1 MSTSSESGQR
11 SPTIL
16 VVDDEAVN
24 RDLVCRQLRDGYR
37 VLTAESGEAA
47 LRVLEQEMA
56 DLVLMDVMMPV
67 LNGYETCA
75 RIKENA
81 GEEFLPVIL
90 LTALN
95 QQQDRNE
102 GLATGADDFLV
113 KPVNSRE
120 LRLRVRE
127 FLRIREQ
134 DRTIRAQLEDL
145 KRLQAL
151 KDDLVSLIVHDLRN
165 PLAGMEGYLQLLHR
179 QAQKPAFAALTPGIE
194 KVLRSTGKLRSILEG
209 VLQVRLLEEGKLPLE
224 PADVDAAELANDA
237 IQTVEGAG
245 KDRGITFKLEAP
257 GPVPIRL
264 DRALSR
270 RAVEN
275 LLSNALRYAPSSS
288 EVSVTVQGA
297 SDGITI
303 AVEDRGPGVPDEL
316 KAELFEKFGSVEAR
330 AGGRR
335 QGFGLGLHLVKL
347 VMEAH
352 GGTVLVTDRE
362 GGGARFELRFP
373 RPASAG

>member
-1 MSTSSESGQR
+1 MAVDPGTETR

-24 RDLVCRQLRDGYR
+24 RDLVCRQLRDRYR
-37 VLTAESGEAA
+37 VLTASSGEAA
-47 LRVLEQEMA
+47 LRLLEQEMI
-56 DLVLMDVMMPV
+56 DLVLMDVMMPA

-75 RIKENA
+75 RIKENTRD
-81 GEEFLPVIL
+81 EFLPVIL

-165 PLAGMEGYLQLLHR
+165 PLAGMEGYLQLLLK
-179 QAQKPAFAALTPGIE
+179 QAQNPSFAALTPGIE

-209 VLQVRLLEEGKLPLE
+209 VLQVRLLEEGKLPLTLE
-224 PADVDAAELANDA
+224 DVDIGEVAADA
-237 IQTVEGAG
+237 VQTVEGAG
-245 KDRGITFKLEAP
+245 KDRGITF
-257 GPVPIRL
+257 RL
-264 DRALSR
+264 DVEGTVAAQLDRHLAR

-275 LLSNALRYAPSSS
+275 LLSNALRYAPSNSP
-288 EVSVTVQGA
+288 VTV
-297 SDGITI
+297 
-303 AVEDRGPGVPDEL
+303 AVKERPDAIEV
-316 KAELFEKFGSVEAR
+316 AV
-330 AGGRR
+330 
-335 QGFGLGLHLVKL
+335 
-347 VMEAH
+347 
-352 GGTVLVTDRE
+352 
-362 GGGARFELRFP
+362 
-373 RPASAG
+373 

>member
-1 MSTSSESGQR
+1 MSSGSHPR

-37 VLTAESGEAA
+37 VLTASSGEAA
-47 LRVLEQEMA
+47 LRLLEEEA
-56 DLVLMDVMMPV
+56 VDLVLMDVMMPA

-75 RIKENA
+75 RIKESA
-81 GEEFLPVIL
+81 RDGFLPVIL

-134 DRTIRAQLEDL
+134 DRTIREQLEDL

-179 QAQKPAFAALTPGIE
+179 QAQNPAFSELGPGIE

-209 VLQVRLLEEGKLPLE
+209 VLQVRLLEEGKLPLDLE
-224 PADVDAAELANDA
+224 DVDLGEVARDA

-245 KDRGITFKLEAP
+245 KDRRITFHLDAD
-257 GPVPIRL
+257 GPAAARV

-270 RAVEN
+270 RALEN

-288 EVSVTVQGA
+288 TVTVAVRTTA
-297 SDGITI
+297 SGIEI

-316 KAELFEKFGSVEAR
+316 KEELFEKFRSAEATAGSQR
-330 AGGRR
+330 K
-335 QGFGLGLHLVKL
+335 GFGLGLHLVKL

-352 GGTVLVTDRE
+352 GGTVLVADRD

-373 RPASAG
+373 RDNAPS

>member
-1 MSTSSESGQR
+1 MTETPHGAR
-11 SPTIL
+11 TERPTIL
-16 VVDDEAVN
+16 VVDDEVVN
-24 RDLVCRQLRDGYR
+24 RDLVCRQLREGYR
-37 VLTAESGEAA
+37 VLTAESGQAA
-47 LRVLEQEMA
+47 LDLLDREIV

-75 RIKENA
+75 RIKQSA
-81 GEEFLPVIL
+81 RDGFLPVIL

-165 PLAGMEGYLQLLHR
+165 PLAGMEGYLKLLHK
-179 QAQKPAFAALTPGIE
+179 QAQSPSFAELSPGIE

-209 VLQVRLLEEGKLPLE
+209 VLQVRLLEEGRLPLE
-224 PADVDAAELANDA
+224 LEEVDLGELAADA
-237 IQTVEGAG
+237 VATVEGAG
-245 KDRGITFKLEAP
+245 KDRRISLEVEVEGEVGA
-257 GPVPIRL
+257 RL

-275 LLSNALRYAPSSS
+275 LLSNALRHAPS
-288 EVSVTVQGA
+288 ETTVSVRVRSRGDGA
-297 SDGITI
+297 EI
-303 AVEDRGPGVPDEL
+303 AVEDRGPGIPDDL
-316 KAELFEKFGSVEAR
+316 KAELFEKFGSVEER
-330 AGGRR
+330 MGSRR
-335 QGFGLGLHLVKL
+335 TGFGLGLHLVKL
-347 VMEAH
+347 VMQAH
-352 GGTVLVTDRE
+352 EGRVVVADRE
-362 GGGARFELRFP
+362 GGGARFELHFP
-373 RPASAG
+373 SKRA

>member
-1 MSTSSESGQR
+1 MQAR
-11 SPTIL
+11 HDVPTIL

-24 RDLVCRQLRDGYR
+24 RDLVCRQLREGYR
-37 VLTAESGEAA
+37 VLTASSGEAA
-47 LRVLEQEMA
+47 LELLDREPV
-56 DLVLMDVMMPV
+56 DLVLMDVMMPAV
-67 LNGYETCA
+67 NGYEACA
-75 RIKENA
+75 RIKSRFQD
-81 GEEFLPVIL
+81 GFLPVIL

-134 DRTIRAQLEDL
+134 DRTIRAQLADL

-165 PLAGMEGYLQLLHR
+165 PLTGIEGYLGLLQK
-179 QAQKPAFAALTPGIE
+179 QAQGSQFAPLSPGIE
-194 KVLRSTGKLRSILEG
+194 KVLRSTAKLRSILEG

-224 PADVDAAELANDA
+224 IEEVDLGELAADA
-237 IQTVEGAG
+237 VATIEGAG
-245 KDRGITFKLEAP
+245 KERQITFAVQ
-257 GPVPIRL
+257 GGGSARV
-264 DRALSR
+264 DRNLTR

-275 LLSNALRYAPSSS
+275 LLSNGLRYAPSNSTVEI
-288 EVSVTVQGA
+288 EVYESREGPGLAVT
-297 SDGITI
+297 
-303 AVEDRGPGVPDEL
+303 DRGPGVPDAL
-316 KAELFEKFGSVEAR
+316 KTELFEKFGSVEEKLGSRR
-330 AGGRR
+330 A
-335 QGFGLGLHLVKL
+335 GFGLGLHLVKL

-352 GGTVLVTDRE
+352 GGRVVVTDRV
-362 GGGARFELRFP
+362 GGGARFELMFP
-373 RPASAG
+373 RRSHSDDPASA